1 MPRRHVYIVSHM
13 CQTVALFN
21 ASDSSS
27 RGDGS
32 ASLFQATA
40 SLPTA
45 EETGL
50 RDTVTQSAN
59 ATVLLEVQAQRPR
72 KRKPYTVCT
81 AEQRA
86 RAYGK
91 YASEHGNTAAVKKF
105 KTNIEGS

>member
-13 CQTVALFN
+13 CQTVTLFN

-27 RGDGS
+27 RGDSS

-50 RDTVTQSAN
+50 RDTVTQLAN
-59 ATVLLEVQAQRPR
+59 ATVLLEVQAQRPW

-86 RAYGK
+86 TYGK

-105 KTNIEGS
+105 KTNIEGG